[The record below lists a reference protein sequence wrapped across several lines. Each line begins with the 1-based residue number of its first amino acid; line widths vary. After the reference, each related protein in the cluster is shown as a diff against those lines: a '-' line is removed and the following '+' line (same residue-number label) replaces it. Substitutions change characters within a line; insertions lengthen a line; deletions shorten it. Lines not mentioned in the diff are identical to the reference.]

1 MATLNAAT
9 SPREADETE
18 IRHLV
23 ADIAHAI
30 QAKDLDAFR
39 RIYAEDV
46 VSFDVEP
53 PLQHVGIDAKLKNWE
68 RVFTVFQAVEYDLR
82 DLAVTAGDDVA
93 FTHAFGRLH
102 GTLAN
107 GTTTDGM
114 WVRVTLGLQKRDGRW
129 IVVHDQAS
137 VPFDV
142 VSGKGVADL
151 QP

>member
-1 MATLNAAT
+1 MATLSTPNT
-9 SPREADETE
+9 QREADETE

-23 ADIAHAI
+23 ADLAHAI
-30 QAKDLDAFR
+30 QAKDLDAIR

-53 PLQHVGIDAKLKNWE
+53 PLQHLGIDAKLKNWE
-68 RVFTVFQAVEYDLR
+68 RVFTIFQEVEYDLR
-82 DLAVTAGDDVA
+82 DLVVTTGDEVA

-114 WVRVTLGLQKRDGRW
+114 WVRATLGLQKRDGRW
-129 IVVHDQAS
+129 IVIHDQAS

-151 QP
+151 EP